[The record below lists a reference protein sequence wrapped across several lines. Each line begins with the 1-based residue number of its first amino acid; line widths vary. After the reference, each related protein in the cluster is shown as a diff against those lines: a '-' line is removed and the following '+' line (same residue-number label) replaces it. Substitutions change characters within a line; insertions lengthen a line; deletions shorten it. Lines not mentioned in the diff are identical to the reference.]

1 MDRKILFATY
11 QIRIKNNRTDY
22 QLLDRFNGED
32 DFFNTFKTYTEH
44 IFENTKT
51 LISKNI
57 KKKFTLK
64 EPCTINETDR
74 TLFGYFNAGLTGVKK
89 TIKNDEIPEEGE
101 FNQEKYHTSYQPIF
115 FYLYIPKGKKEAH
128 LILQKDV
135 NFGIKTNL
143 YNTLKDYVF
152 SLGYL
157 DNRIELSNTLH
168 HSVYQRM
175 MEFGKLKSIE
185 LIKKRIPS
193 TPEELNSPAKY
204 SKSGRFVTS
213 LTSSTDLGDVYKKW
227 ITGLNVFGDKHK
239 QVEIREMDDIVDE
252 VEFELEL
259 NGSKKKFYVA
269 DTRKPMPY
277 VDVTDDL
284 EFDAFDEP
292 TKDSLI
298 KKAEELIKEMI
309 NPQI

>member
-11 QIRIKNNRTDY
+11 QIRIKNNKRDY
-22 QLLDRFNGED
+22 QFLDRFNGED

-51 LISKNI
+51 LVSKNI
-57 KKKFTLK
+57 KKKFTLR

-74 TLFGYFNAGLTGVKK
+74 TLFGYFNAGLTGEKK

-101 FNQEKYHTSYQPIF
+101 FKQEKYHSSYQPVF
-115 FYLYIPKGKKEAH
+115 FYIYIPKGKKEAH
-128 LILQKDV
+128 LILQKEV

-143 YNTLKDYVF
+143 KNTLIEYVL

-157 DNRIELSNTLH
+157 DNRIEFSATLH
-168 HSVYQRM
+168 HSVYKKM
-175 MEFGKLKSIE
+175 MEYGKLKRIE
-185 LIKKRIPS
+185 LITKRIPS
-193 TPEELNSPAKY
+193 TPEDLNSPTKY

-213 LTSSTDLGDVYKKW
+213 LSSNTDLGDVYKTW
-227 ITGLNVFGDKHK
+227 ITGLNVSGDKHK
-239 QVEIREMDDIVDE
+239 QVEIREMNDTVDE

-259 NGSKKKFYVA
+259 DGSTKKFYVA

-277 VDVTDDL
+277 IDVTDNL
-284 EFDAFDEP
+284 EFDDTEEP

-309 NPQI
+309 NPKI